1 LLPHRKVVVVPRR
14 SSLSLTLR
22 CLVIAAFSSAAL
34 ALPVAGVLMGDKAPP
49 SDPVLVA
56 GVLVSD

>member
-1 LLPHRKVVVVPRR
+1 MPRR

-34 ALPVAGVLMGDKAPP
+34 ALPVAGVLVSDKAPP

-56 GVLVSD
+56 GVMMSD